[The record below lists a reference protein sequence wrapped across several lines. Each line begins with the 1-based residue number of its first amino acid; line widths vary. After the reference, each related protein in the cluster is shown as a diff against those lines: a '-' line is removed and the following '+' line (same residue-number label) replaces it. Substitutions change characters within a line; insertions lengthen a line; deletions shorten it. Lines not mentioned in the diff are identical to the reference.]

1 MDNMMRQ
8 DKIKLMIDSV
18 KLKKPKPCPYLI
30 IQELKHNI
38 VKKVKK

>member
-18 KLKKPKPCPYLI
+18 KLKKPKPCPYHSRI
-30 IQELKHNI
+30 KT
-38 VKKVKK
+38 